1 MPRVSVWLVRSSL
14 VCLIL
19 GFTLGGAMLAGKGLA
34 WSPLGPGGVPAHVE
48 LVVLGWMVQLA
59 MGVALWI
66 LPRFG
71 VPALARGSAP
81 GWMAWFF
88 LNSGIG
94 LVVMADLGVAIAGLA
109 LAGRVLEAA
118 AAAAFA
124 TAVWR
129 RIRASGL
136 SAM

>member
-1 MPRVSVWLVRSSL
+1 
-14 VCLIL
+14 
-19 GFTLGGAMLAGKGLA
+19 MLAGKGIA
-34 WSPLGPGGVPAHVE
+34 WSPLGPGGVAAHIE

-71 VPALARGSAP
+71 VPASASGSTS
-81 GWMAWFF
+81 GWMAWIL

-94 LVVMADLGVAIAGLA
+94 LVVAADLGVASVALA
-109 LAGRVLEAA
+109 LAGRSLEAA

-124 TAVWR
+124 IAVWR